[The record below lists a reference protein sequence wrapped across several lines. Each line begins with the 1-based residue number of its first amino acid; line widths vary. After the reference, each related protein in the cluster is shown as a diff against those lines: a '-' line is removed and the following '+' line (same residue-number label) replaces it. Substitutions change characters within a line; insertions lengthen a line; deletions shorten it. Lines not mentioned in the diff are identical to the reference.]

1 MICLCGKDTT
11 IICNEAYPHLYISES
26 PSQLHLPVGLHT
38 LVHLLVRTASL
49 VTVRAAPTLR
59 MITLFDELLI
69 NPVRRGVQAC
79 RLKQLT
85 KRTASMV
92 NCDHSQGSFLKR

>member
-11 IICNEAYPHLYISES
+11 IICNEVYPYLFISES

-85 KRTASMV
+85 KRASATV
-92 NCDHSQGSFLKR
+92 DCDHSQGGFLK

>member
-26 PSQLHLPVGLHT
+26 LSQLHLPVGLHT

-79 RLKQLT
+79 RL
-85 KRTASMV
+85 
-92 NCDHSQGSFLKR
+92 

>member
-59 MITLFDELLI
+59 MITLFNELLI

-85 KRTASMV
+85 KRASATV
-92 NCDHSQGSFLKR
+92 DCDHSQGGFLK